1 MIARRAENPSGPG
14 SSAAAGEEERPR
26 EALTARP
33 TTRLDVWENE
43 GGALA
48 REPKQ
53 GHEQGVLT
61 IPGSVEQ
68 LVGCPPSKGRGVTFF
83 PRRLVRLFT

>member
-43 GGALA
+43 GGGLA
-48 REPKQ
+48 REPKLRPNK
-53 GHEQGVLT
+53 GVLT
-61 IPGSVEQ
+61 IPRE
-68 LVGCPPSKGRGVTFF
+68 R
-83 PRRLVRLFT
+83 

>member
-1 MIARRAENPSGPG
+1 MRGGPKIHPGRGARQPRARKNAP
-14 SSAAAGEEERPR
+14 

-61 IPGSVEQ
+61 IPGSVGQ